1 VSYNVSAVKQTTSE
15 PAGIKEI
22 AKSLGISIGTVD
34 RALHARPGVSAKTRA
49 KVLKMAEKLHY
60 KPNVAARSLKLN
72 RRVRIAVHLPQQIQS
87 FFDPLRAG
95 VRAAAEATL
104 GATVDLDFRTYPRLG
119 EGDVELMEADLARH
133 FDGIILTPGNPSAI
147 GASLQRLA
155 EQGRAVVCVASDAP
169 RSSRLACISVDAFVS
184 GGMAAELLGM
194 RLPNGGAVVPITGD
208 LSTLDHADKLRGF
221 AASLATE
228 APQLSLL
235 PTIESHERPKD
246 AYQATLDLLARKP
259 RPAGIY
265 ISTANSIPVLQAL
278 EQKRLL
284 GEIQVITTDLFPELI
299 RHIESRKVL
308 ATIYQRPFTQGKVA
322 FETLVRFLIEGV
334 KPPPST
340 KLAPHIVLRSNL
352 GLFLNH
358 VSGPDETVGVG

>member
-1 VSYNVSAVKQTTSE
+1 LSYNVSAVKQTTSE

-104 GATVDLDFRTYPRLG
+104 DLDFRTYPRLG
-119 EGDVELMEADLARH
+119 EGDVELMEADVARH

-358 VSGPDETVGVG
+358 VSGPDESVGVG